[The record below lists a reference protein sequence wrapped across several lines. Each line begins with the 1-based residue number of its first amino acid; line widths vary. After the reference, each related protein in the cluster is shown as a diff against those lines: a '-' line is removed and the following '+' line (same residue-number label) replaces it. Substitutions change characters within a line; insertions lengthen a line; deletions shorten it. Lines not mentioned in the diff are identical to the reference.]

1 MPNSKKMEDLQTSAF
16 VECFL
21 NVYKF
26 RTPHDKILLA
36 YKSAQKYEFFIESH
50 QDQTVFFCEKKI
62 VRQYILL

>member
-1 MPNSKKMEDLQTSAF
+1 MPNSKKMEDLQISAF

-36 YKSAQKYEFFIESH
+36 HKSAGK
-50 QDQTVFFCEKKI
+50 
-62 VRQYILL
+62 